1 MDSAARK
8 RPNQNVTPA
17 QALVFGVVL
26 AVALIAVLV
35 PVLPGQTQMHEGDV
49 AYETFQAGGQTI
61 VQQGQVVSG
70 DQLTRIKGAG
80 LLDNSLGL
88 ADFAAERSIRQQGN
102 GVAMAALTDVTY
114 VGPCA
119 NPAARRL
126 HRKQPFRVARR
137 RAVIKGV
144 RKR

>member
-26 AVALIAVLV
+26 AVALIAVLF
-35 PVLPGQTQMHEGDV
+35 PVLPGQTQLHEGDV

-88 ADFAAERSIRQQGN
+88 ADFAAAAIVGTL
-102 GVAMAALTDVTY
+102 GGAFMALY
-114 VGPCA
+114 LYYFQ
-119 NPAARRL
+119 PAEVSSVRRL
-126 HRKQPFRVARR
+126 VM
-137 RAVIKGV
+137 VGL
-144 RKR
+144 